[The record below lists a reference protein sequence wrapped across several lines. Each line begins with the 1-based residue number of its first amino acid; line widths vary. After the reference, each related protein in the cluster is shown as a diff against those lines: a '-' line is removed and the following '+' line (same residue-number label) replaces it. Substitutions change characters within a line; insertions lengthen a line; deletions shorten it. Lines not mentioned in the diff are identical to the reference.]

1 MSLCCR
7 YAAIA
12 FSTTGFILS
21 VSVDT
26 DRSKKH
32 GQTCRAVVGAEIL
45 TSCNFKASLFDHLV
59 ITFWV
64 ATTAVLA
71 VSFFWTSPII
81 S

>member
-1 MSLCCR
+1 MTLLSLR
-7 YAAIA
+7 SNRIFDYRLY
-12 FSTTGFILS
+12 FVLS

-59 ITFWV
+59 APFGLLPPPFWQS
-64 ATTAVLA
+64 A
-71 VSFFWTSPII
+71 SFGLRP
-81 S
+81 